1 MSGLR
6 IVAGELGGRRIR
18 VPRVP
23 GLRPTPERV
32 REALFSILGPGL
44 EGAVLDLYS
53 GSGALGFEALSR
65 GATPA
70 VFVEVDRV
78 AVRALEQN
86 AERLGVLERCKFHHG
101 RVLDQLPRVRGR
113 FSLILADPPYS
124 EEDAK
129 RYGTPMVNRNTAL
142 KEATKIL
149 KPGGNL
155 VWLDQVWPMFRK
167 AELRLWGVI
176 GVIRSTNHRVR
187 AVFIFEKLD
196 PAATGPEEGAAR

>member
-113 FSLILADPPYS
+113 FSLILADPPYREGDRPRLLS
-124 EEDAK
+124 E
-129 RYGTPMVNRNTAL
+129 L
-142 KEATKIL
+142 
-149 KPGGNL
+149 
-155 VWLDQVWPMFRK
+155 
-167 AELRLWGVI
+167 AELRL
-176 GVIRSTNHRVR
+176 
-187 AVFIFEKLD
+187 LD
-196 PAATGPEEGAAR
+196 PEGVLVIERDSRALAAELERGPRLVRSVRYGGSSLDLYRG